1 MHKAPTFAESERGRD
16 KQPYPPPPPKNNF
29 FSFGEVDSQTQ
40 TYDLLL
46 LVEGTS
52 PSHQGPTTKQH
63 MNMNFRRTM
72 RGQLKKKMRE
82 DKPDTKCI
90 TTCGREKI
98 VQGLLCDK
106 HNSKISQAIQISS
119 VGSLCK
125 FSL

>member
-1 MHKAPTFAESERGRD
+1 MHKAPTFAESKRGRD
-16 KQPYPPPPPKNNF
+16 KQPYPPPPKNNF

-72 RGQLKKKMRE
+72 RGQLKKKMR
-82 DKPDTKCI
+82 KRINQT
-90 TTCGREKI
+90 
-98 VQGLLCDK
+98 L
-106 HNSKISQAIQISS
+106 S
-119 VGSLCK
+119 V
-125 FSL
+125 